1 MPFLFK
7 NFLKIV
13 YSNYQRC
20 NFHDLLKKRI
30 FTTNT
35 RKIIM
40 ETHFE
45 SNPLIDRLPPH
56 LKQFIKPQV
65 YEDYT
70 PINQAVWRYVMRKNV
85 AYLSKVA
92 HNSYLEGLQKTG
104 LEIDN
109 IPNMYGMNR
118 ILKEIGWAAVAV
130 DGFIPP
136 NAFMEFQAY
145 NVLVI
150 ACDIRQLEHI
160 EYTPAPDIIHEGAG
174 HAPIIANPE
183 YAEYLRRFGEIGCK
197 AISSARDYEL
207 YEAIRLLSI
216 LKEAEDTPAEEIKK
230 AEEHVDFLQNNMGEL
245 SEMSRIRNLHWWTVE
260 YGLIGTVD
268 NPKIYGAG
276 LLSSIG
282 ESAWCMTDNVKKIPY
297 DISAADQSFD
307 ITKPQPQLY
316 VTPDFAKLSEV
327 LEEFANKMA
336 LRTGGLSGIQK
347 LIYSKALGTIE
358 LSTGLQISGLFTN
371 VIEHEGKPVYIQTT
385 GKTALS
391 YREKELVGHGTSSH
405 PEGFGSPI
413 GKLKGIN
420 LAIEEMSP
428 RDLRA
433 YDIYEGEQVTLEF
446 EGNIK
451 VVGEIVTGT
460 RNLQGEILLIKFKNC
475 TVTHN
480 DTVLFQPEWGIY
492 DMAVGKKV
500 ISAFS
505 GPADMN
511 SFDMI
516 NHVPSSQT
524 IKQKKSTEREEL
536 EKLYLSVRNIRE
548 GKPASTTLKEAFASV
563 SAGHPNDWL
572 LSVEIAELAKK
583 DGNSD
588 LVDKVLNHLEKV
600 KSNRPEIVHLVD
612 NGLELIFE
620 KANA

>member
-1 MPFLFK
+1 M
-7 NFLKIV
+7 
-13 YSNYQRC
+13 
-20 NFHDLLKKRI
+20 
-30 FTTNT
+30 TN
-35 RKIIM
+35 KIM
-40 ETHFE
+40 ETHFV
-45 SNPLIDRLPPH
+45 SNPLIERLPKH

-197 AISSARDYEL
+197 AISSSRDYEM

-216 LKEAEDTPAEEIKK
+216 LKEAEDTPEEAIKK
-230 AEEHVDFLQNNMGEL
+230 AEEQVNFLQKNMGEL
-245 SEMSRIRNLHWWTVE
+245 SEMAQIRNLHWWTVE
-260 YGLIGTVD
+260 YGLIGTLE

-297 DISAADQSFD
+297 DISAAYQSFD

-316 VTPDFAKLSEV
+316 VTPDFAYLNQI
-327 LEEFANKMA
+327 LEEFANTMA
-336 LRTGGLSGIQK
+336 LRKGGSKSIQK
-347 LIYSKALGTIE
+347 LIDSKALGTIE
-358 LSTGLQISGLFTN
+358 LSTGLQISGVFTN
-371 VIEHEGKPVYIQTT
+371 VIEHEGKSVYVQTT

-391 YREKELVGHGTSSH
+391 YREKELVGHGTEYH
-405 PEGFGSPI
+405 ADGFGSPI

-428 RDLRA
+428 RDLCA

-446 EGNIK
+446 EGNIIVK
-451 VVGEIVTGT
+451 GEIVTGS

-475 TVTHN
+475 TVTYN
-480 DTVLFQPEWGIY
+480 DTVLFQPEWGLY

-505 GPADMN
+505 GPADVN

-516 NHVPSSQT
+516 NHIASSHT
-524 IKQKKSTEREEL
+524 IKQKKSPEREEL
-536 EKLYLSVRNIRE
+536 EKLYLSVRNSRE
-548 GKPASTTLKEAFASV
+548 NKTATTTLKEAFASV
-563 SAGHPNDWL
+563 SANHPKDWL
-572 LSVEIAELAKK
+572 LSIEIAELAKK
-583 DGNSD
+583 EDNTD
-588 LVDKVLNHLEKV
+588 LVEKVLNHLEKV
-600 KSNRPEIVHLVD
+600 KTIRPEMAHLI
-612 NGLELIFE
+612 NGGLELLFE
-620 KANA
+620 KTVI